1 MEGETKTELVFIPY
15 PGRGHLM
22 STLELVKLLIGRDQR
37 LSATVLVI
45 KPPFDPK
52 TGSQTLES
60 GPRIRF
66 VNIPPAE
73 PQSSPYHP
81 SKFIESHKDHVQN
94 EAAKLFGGPGLNTR
108 LAGFV
113 VDIFCTSMADVA
125 RGLGVPTY
133 VFFTSGAAVLG
144 HIMHFQGLVD
154 NENRD
159 LAEYVNSRDEI
170 PCPSYELP
178 IPTELL
184 PPFMLGKDGG
194 PFVDIVRRAR
204 QARGI
209 IVNTF
214 RALEPKALDYLSGDA
229 RAPQVYP
236 VGPLLHIEGREVPK
250 HDEVM
255 EWLDRQP
262 DSSVVFLCFGSM
274 RSFDGVQAGE
284 IARAL
289 ENGGWRFLWS
299 LRKPPP
305 VVVGPGPGTPT
316 EYEDFNEVLPEG
328 FVGRT
333 EGFGRVIGW
342 APQAEVLAHR
352 TVGGFVSHCGWNSTL
367 ESVWGGVPM
376 AAWPMYAEQP
386 LNGFQLARDLGVAVE
401 VNLGYRKGAN
411 MVVGAEEIGRA
422 IARMMEAGGREVVRV
437 RMEKLGVE
445 GRAAVAEGGSSFEA
459 VGKFI
464 KDVMDDV
471 ASRNFENGIKCL
483 L

>member
-1 MEGETKTELVFIPY
+1 MESETKTELVFIPY

-22 STLELVKLLIGRDQR
+22 STLELVKLLIGRDER

-60 GPRIRF
+60 SPRIRF
-66 VNIPPAE
+66 VDIPRAE
-73 PQSSPYHP
+73 PLSGPYHP
-81 SKFIESHKDHVQN
+81 SKFIENHKDHVQN
-94 EAAKLFGGPGLNTR
+94 EAAKLFGGSGPNTR
-108 LAGFV
+108 LAGFI

-125 RGLGVPTY
+125 RGLGAPTY
-133 VFFTSGAAVLG
+133 VFYTSGAAFLG
-144 HIMHFQGLVD
+144 LIMHFQGLVD
-154 NENRD
+154 YENQD
-159 LAEYVNSRDEI
+159 LPEYVNSRDEI
-170 PCPSYELP
+170 PIPSYELP
-178 IPTELL
+178 VPTELL
-184 PPFMLGKDGG
+184 PLLVLGKDGG
-194 PFVDIVRRAR
+194 PFVDIVRQAR

-214 RALEPKALDYLSGDA
+214 RALEPKALDYLSGDE
-229 RAPQVYP
+229 RVPRVYP
-236 VGPLLHIEGREVPK
+236 VGPLLHIEGREDPK
-250 HDEVM
+250 HDEVK
-255 EWLDRQP
+255 EWLNRQP

-274 RSFDGVQAGE
+274 GSFDGAQARE

-299 LRKPPP
+299 LRKPPS
-305 VVVGPGPGTPT
+305 VVVGPSPGTPT
-316 EYEDFNEVLPEG
+316 EYEDFEEVLPEG

-342 APQAEVLAHR
+342 APQADVLAHR
-352 TVGGFVSHCGWNSTL
+352 AVGGFVSHCGWNSTL

-401 VNLGYRKGAN
+401 VNLGYRKGDN
-411 MVVGAEEIGRA
+411 MVVGAEELGRA
-422 IARMMEAGGREVVRV
+422 IGRLMEAGGGEGIRDK
-437 RMEKLGVE
+437 MEKLGVE

-464 KDVMDDV
+464 EDVMDDGQFAFCQFAFQKV
-471 ASRNFENGIKCL
+471 N
-483 L
+483 